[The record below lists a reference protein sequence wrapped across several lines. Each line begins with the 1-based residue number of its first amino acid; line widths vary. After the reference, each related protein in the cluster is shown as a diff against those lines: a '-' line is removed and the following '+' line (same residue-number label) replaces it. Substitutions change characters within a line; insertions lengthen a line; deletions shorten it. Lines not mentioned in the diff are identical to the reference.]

1 MGGRRRDEGGE
12 NQPTTPSPLP
22 LPQGEGGKTTPLWGG
37 STVQAGVGAVGIA
50 GLLLLCL
57 ATTAHA
63 AQLTARVDRDRLSL
77 GESLQLTVELRS
89 EQGGLR
95 TPSLEFDFGD
105 GFDVAGRASSQNME
119 WINGRTSVS
128 ATVTYRLRPTRAGD
142 LTIPALTLDY
152 RGERLATEPIAVTAT
167 AVPAPPTRPAPS
179 GPVPDA
185 AGAEP
190 VFLYLDL
197 SKESVVV
204 GEPLTASLYLYTR
217 LDLRDVDFVSP
228 PDFPGFWVDEL
239 ASPRN
244 LRLERA
250 DWGGVPYNRALLLS
264 RLITP
269 NAPGTVTIPAVV
281 MDASYTP
288 PRRARS
294 NDSFALFLSRA
305 AVKRIATAPVTLTVR
320 PLPDAGRPP
329 GFAGAVGRFQLAAA
343 IDPETTTVGEP
354 VKLVLTVQGTGN
366 FRGLSAPSLLLPDG
380 LGAFDTQEEC
390 KLTPTA
396 EGSRGQCTYTYLVVP
411 RRAGSFTLPALA
423 LSYFEPGDRRYLTLS
438 TAPFTF
444 AVAPGE
450 GGGSGG
456 VAAVGR
462 RGVELLRKEIH
473 YLMADD
479 ALRAPAAL
487 PWPERPAFWAGV
499 ALPPAAYLL
508 WGAIVVALRLAGRES
523 LAGRRRRAY
532 REAIAAL
539 GHGTGPEAVSRAVE
553 TLCSALVG
561 RQARGLRRGEL
572 AAALAANGHDR
583 AVVEELLAVLDG
595 CDQVAFTPGGG
606 DGAAL
611 ADRARRAVER
621 LGSGRTATGAA
632 AAVLLLAAGL
642 LGAAAPRFAAA
653 DALTVAR
660 QAYAAEDYAH
670 AIQGYRVLLG
680 EGENAPLHYNAG
692 CAAYQDGRLG
702 EAIYHWSRALYLDP
716 RLGDAAANLETAR
729 LAAVDEVAEGD
740 LPRLSWLTT
749 HLNLLAGVALA
760 VWWGLAIA
768 LLVTLRRP
776 SGRRDGP
783 LLATIVLLCASVAAG
798 ALLSL
803 GYRQYRA
810 FPLAVVVAEEVAV
823 HAGPGESFPAV
834 FTLHAGA
841 PTTALA
847 TQGDWLRVRLGDR
860 LVGWVTT
867 RDALR
872 VSAPWAG

>member
-1 MGGRRRDEGGE
+1 MRGAVSFPWSAVGYD
-12 NQPTTPSPLP
+12 PLP
-22 LPQGEGGKTTPLWGG
+22 RRGR
-37 STVQAGVGAVGIA
+37 AGAGALGIA
-50 GLLLLCL
+50 ALLLVWLTG
-57 ATTAHA
+57 AAHGA
-63 AQLTARVDRDRLSL
+63 ELTARVDRDRLAL
-77 GESLQLTVELRS
+77 GESLQLMVELDS
-89 EQGGLR
+89 DQGGLSS
-95 TPSLEFDFGD
+95 PDLDFQFGAD
-105 GFDVAGRASSQNME
+105 FDVEGQASSHNMQ

-128 ATVTYRLRPTRAGD
+128 TTVTYRLRPARAGD

-152 RGERLATEPIAVTAT
+152 RGEHLTTEPIAVTVT
-167 AVPAPPTRPAPS
+167 AVPAPPTRPVPR

-185 AGAEP
+185 TGAEP
-190 VFLYLDL
+190 IFLYLDV

-217 LDLRDVDFVSP
+217 LDLRDVDFVTP
-228 PDFPGFWVDEL
+228 PDFPGFWVDEI
-239 ASPRN
+239 ASPHN

-269 NAPGTVTIPAVV
+269 NAAGTVTIPAVV

-288 PRRARS
+288 PRRARG
-294 NDSFALFLSRA
+294 NDPFALFFTQPKA
-305 AVKRIATAPVTLTVR
+305 KRIATAPVTLTVR
-320 PLPDAGRPP
+320 PLPEAGRPP
-329 GFAGAVGRFQLAAA
+329 GFTGAVGRFQLTAA

-354 VKLVLTVQGTGN
+354 VKLVVTVQGVGN
-366 FRGLSAPSLLLPDG
+366 FRGLSAPSLALPDG

-396 EGSRGQCTYTYLVVP
+396 EGSRGQCTYTYLLVP
-411 RRAGSFTLPALA
+411 RRAGSFTLPTLA
-423 LSYFEPGDRRYLTLS
+423 LSYYEPDSSRYLTLS
-438 TAPFTF
+438 TPPFTF
-444 AVAPGE
+444 AANPGE

-456 VAAVGR
+456 VTAVGR

-479 ALRAPAAL
+479 ALRGPAAV
-487 PWPERPAFWAGV
+487 PWAERPLFWAGV
-499 ALPPAAYLL
+499 SLPPVAYLL
-508 WGAIVVALRLAGRES
+508 WGAFVVVLRSAGRES
-523 LAGRRRRAY
+523 RAGRRRRAY

-539 GHGTGPEAVSRAVE
+539 GHGSDPTAVSHALE
-553 TLCSALVG
+553 TLFSELVG

-572 AAALAANGHDR
+572 AAALAASGHDP

-595 CDQVAFTPGGG
+595 CDQAVFTPGGG

-611 ADRARRAVER
+611 ADRARRGVER
-621 LGSGRTATGAA
+621 LGSDRGGHAAGAMVFMLVVGLVAGAA
-632 AAVLLLAAGL
+632 PPL
-642 LGAAAPRFAAA
+642 AAA
-653 DALTVAR
+653 DPLTAAR
-660 QAYAAEDYAH
+660 QAYAAEEYGRAF
-670 AIQGYRVLLG
+670 QEYRALLG

-716 RLGDAAANLETAR
+716 RLEDAAANLETAR
-729 LAAVDEVAEGD
+729 LAAVDEVAAAD
-740 LPRLSWLTT
+740 LPRLSWLAT
-749 HLNLLAGVALA
+749 HLNLLAAIALA
-760 VWWGLAIA
+760 AWWGLAIA

-783 LLATIVLLCASVAAG
+783 VLATIVLLFASVAAG
-798 ALLSL
+798 ALLGL

-810 FPLAVVVAEEVAV
+810 FPLAIVVADEVAV
-823 HAGPGESFPAV
+823 HAGPGETFPQV

-847 TQGDWLRVRLGDR
+847 TQGQWLRVRLGDR

-872 VSAPWAG
+872 VAVPWRG

>member
-1 MGGRRRDEGGE
+1 MRGAVGSQRSAVSYGSLPFRGRI
-12 NQPTTPSPLP
+12 
-22 LPQGEGGKTTPLWGG
+22 
-37 STVQAGVGAVGIA
+37 GVGAVGVMV
-50 GLLLLCL
+50 LLFSCL
-57 ATTAHA
+57 VSMATA
-63 AQLTARVDRDRLSL
+63 AQLTARVDRDRLSR
-77 GESLQLTVELRS
+77 GESLQLMVELDS
-89 EQGGLR
+89 DQGGLS
-95 TPSLEFDFGD
+95 TPAMDFDLGD
-105 GFDVAGRASSQNME
+105 DFDVEGQASAHNME

-128 ATVTYRLRPTRAGD
+128 TTVTYRLRPTHSGD

-152 RGERLATEPIAVTAT
+152 RGEHLATEPIAVTVT

-185 AGAEP
+185 GAAEP
-190 VFLYLDL
+190 LFLYLDL

-217 LDLRDVDFVSP
+217 LDLRDVDFVTQ

-239 ASPRN
+239 ASPHN

-269 NAPGTVTIPAVV
+269 NTAGTVTIPAVV

-294 NDSFALFLSRA
+294 NDPFSRFFAQSA
-305 AVKRIATAPVTLTVR
+305 AKRIATAPVTLTVR
-320 PLPDAGRPP
+320 PLPEAGKPA
-329 GFAGAVGRFQLAAA
+329 GFAGAVGRFQLTAA

-354 VKLVLTVQGTGN
+354 VKLVVTVQGTGN
-366 FRGLSAPSLLLPDG
+366 FRGLSAPSLALPDG

-411 RRAGSFTLPALA
+411 RRAGSFTLPTLE
-423 LSYFEPGDRRYLTLS
+423 LSYYEPDSSRYLTLS
-438 TAPFTF
+438 TPPFTF
-444 AVAPGE
+444 AANPGE
-450 GGGSGG
+450 GGGSG
-456 VAAVGR
+456 AATAVGR

-479 ALRAPAAL
+479 ALGAPAAV
-487 PWPERPAFWAGV
+487 PWPERPLFWAGV

-508 WGAIVVALRLAGRES
+508 WGAIVLALRLAGRES
-523 LAGRRRRAY
+523 RAGRRRRAY
-532 REAIAAL
+532 REAISAL
-539 GHGTGPEAVSRAVE
+539 GHGTDPKGVSRALE
-553 TLCSALVG
+553 TLFSELVG

-572 AAALAANGHDR
+572 AAALAASGHDP

-611 ADRARRAVER
+611 ADRARRGVER
-621 LGSGRTATGAA
+621 LGRVRGGTSAGAA
-632 AAVLLLAAGL
+632 MVVLLVAGL
-642 LGAAAPRFAAA
+642 VGGAAPRLAAA
-653 DALTVAR
+653 DPLTAAR
-660 QAYAAEDYAH
+660 QAYAAEEYGH
-670 AIQGYRVLLG
+670 AFQEYRALLG
-680 EGENAPLHYNAG
+680 KGENAPLHYNAG

-716 RLGDAAANLETAR
+716 RLEDAAANLETAR
-729 LAAVDEVAEGD
+729 LAAVDEVAKGD
-740 LPRLSWLTT
+740 LPRLSWLAT
-749 HLNLLAGVALA
+749 HLNLLAGVALVA
-760 VWWGLAIA
+760 WWGLAIA

-798 ALLSL
+798 TLLGL
-803 GYRQYRA
+803 GHRQYRA
-810 FPLAVVVAEEVAV
+810 FPLAIVVADEVAV
-823 HAGPGESFPAV
+823 HAGPGETFPQV

-847 TQGDWLRVRLGDR
+847 TQGQWLRVRLGDR

-872 VSAPWAG
+872 VAAPWPG